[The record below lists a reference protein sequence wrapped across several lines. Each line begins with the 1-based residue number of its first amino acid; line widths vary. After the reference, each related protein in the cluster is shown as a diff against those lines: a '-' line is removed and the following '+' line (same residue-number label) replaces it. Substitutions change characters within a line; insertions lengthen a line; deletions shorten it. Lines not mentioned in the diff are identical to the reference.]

1 MQRFDDAQIADF
13 LRRSYF
19 AVDGLWF
26 VKAEEC
32 FGFEQAMVLDEAV
45 WNVMSK
51 IQARKARAILG
62 ITASTI
68 LDLAAAFELKL
79 AAEGYEHDVQIQDDM
94 VRFAIRSCPWYE
106 ILKSSGRTHIAQTIA
121 ERICKREFAGWARE
135 FGPGVEVTFEDR
147 LCIDNEPCKLCTV
160 VFARQNVS

>member
-1 MQRFDDAQIADF
+1 MRRFDDAQIADF

-26 VKAEEC
+26 VKAEER
-32 FGFEQAMVLDEAV
+32 FGFEQAMALDEAV

-62 ITASTI
+62 ITTSSI
-68 LDLAAAFELKL
+68 SDLASAFGLKL
-79 AAEGYEHDVQIQDDM
+79 TAEGYEHEVQTQDDR
-94 VRFAIRSCPWYE
+94 VRFVISSCPWYE

-135 FGPGVEVTFEDR
+135 FGPGIEVAFEGR
-147 LCIDNEPCKLCTV
+147 LCIEFEPCDLCTV